1 MSDIGALL
9 FLIGR
14 ILFPLGVLI
23 AGTTFHI
30 AKSPMAEGYAK
41 QMRFPIPAIA
51 GWPTGI
57 WMIVGSLSVI
67 FGVWGDVGALM
78 IAAFVIPAA
87 AWFHRF
93 WELDDPQQKQ
103 TQNIFFF
110 RNVALLGGSL
120 ILFAVFT
127 TVGHDLSFTLTD
139 PLFDLSL

>member
-1 MSDIGALL
+1 MSDVGALI

-30 AKSPMAEGYAK
+30 GKSQMAEGFSR
-41 QMRFPIPAIA
+41 QTGFPVPAIA
-51 GWPTGI
+51 GWPAGI
-57 WMIVGSLSVI
+57 WMTAGSLSVI
-67 FGVWGDVGALM
+67 LGIWGDVGALM
-78 IAAFVIPAA
+78 IAAFVVLAA

-93 WELDDPQQKQ
+93 WTIEDQMQSQ
-103 TQNIFFF
+103 TQNQLFF

-120 ILFAVFT
+120 ILFAVFA

-139 PLFDLSL
+139 PLFDLR

>member
-1 MSDIGALL
+1 MSDAGALL

-23 AGTTFHI
+23 AGITFHI
-30 AKSPMAEGYAK
+30 AKSPMAEGYAR

-57 WMIVGSLSVI
+57 WMTAGSLSVI
-67 FGVWGDVGALM
+67 LGVWGDVGALM
-78 IAAFVIPAA
+78 IAAFVVPAA

-93 WELDDPQQKQ
+93 WQAPEEQKMMQQG
-103 TQNIFFF
+103 FFF
-110 RNVALLGGSL
+110 RNAAILGGAL
-120 ILFAVFT
+120 IAFAIFT

-139 PLFDLSL
+139 PLF

>member
-1 MSDIGALL
+1 MSDIGALI

-30 AKSPMAEGYAK
+30 GKSAMAEGYAK
-41 QMRFPIPAIA
+41 QMGFPVSAVA

-57 WMIVGSLSVI
+57 WMTAGSLSVI
-67 FGVWGDVGALM
+67 LGVWGDVGALM
-78 IAAFVIPAA
+78 IAAFVVPAA

-93 WELDDPQQKQ
+93 WAMDDPQQKM
-103 TQNIFFF
+103 TQNAYFF

-120 ILFAVFT
+120 ILFAVFA

-139 PLFDLSL
+139 PLFDLR